1 MTQIRNKMQE
11 AYKENHSRKVLQ
23 FLAAAKP
30 FKDVLGVAVPQ
41 PPEASSF
48 PTAKWFMSIIAMD
61 IFSRIED
68 LLAELTGKFG
78 TILKIDST
86 KKVCCI

>member
-1 MTQIRNKMQE
+1 MQE

-48 PTAKWFMSIIAMD
+48 PTAKWFMSVIAMD
-61 IFSRIED
+61 IFP
-68 LLAELTGKFG
+68 A
-78 TILKIDST
+78 LKTSWLS
-86 KKVCCI
+86 